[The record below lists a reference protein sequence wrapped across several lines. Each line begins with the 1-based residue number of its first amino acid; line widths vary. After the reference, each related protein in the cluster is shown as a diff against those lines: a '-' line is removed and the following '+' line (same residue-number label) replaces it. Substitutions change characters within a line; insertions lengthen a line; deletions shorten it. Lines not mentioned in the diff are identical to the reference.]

1 MGGIMARI
9 EVVITLLKE
18 LMDVVEEQNETID
31 RLFALVDQIDNRV

>member
-1 MGGIMARI
+1 MARI

-31 RLFALVDQIDNRV
+31 RLYSLVDQIDNRV

>member
-1 MGGIMARI
+1 MARI

-18 LMDVVEEQNETID
+18 LMEVVEEQNETID

>member
-1 MGGIMARI
+1 MARI